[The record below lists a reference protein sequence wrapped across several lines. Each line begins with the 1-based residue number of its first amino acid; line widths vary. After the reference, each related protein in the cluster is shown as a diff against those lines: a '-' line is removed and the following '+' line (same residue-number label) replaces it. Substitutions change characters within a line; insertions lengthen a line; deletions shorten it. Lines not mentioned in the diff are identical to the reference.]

1 MKKLTTESSGE
12 KKKKS
17 KQAMGKTTIKSYRRT
32 FKNPM
37 QDYQKVVF

>member
-1 MKKLTTESSGE
+1 MG
-12 KKKKS
+12 KKKK
-17 KQAMGKTTIKSYRRT
+17 KQAMCKTTIKPYRMT